1 MDQRISARATTA
13 AASLLLAACGTPT
26 PAPSPAGP
34 PTHTPPAAT
43 TSSGPTAQASGLPAD
58 PDGVGSTATAR
69 PDPAAVHA
77 ATRFVRAWAR
87 PHLPAERW
95 LADLRPLAVAAYA
108 DLLATVD
115 PANVPARRVTGAAR
129 VATAIDGR
137 ADVDVPTNAGPL
149 RVAVVREGTRWLV
162 ATIAPAPGETGRG

>member
-1 MDQRISARATTA
+1 MDQRIALRAVTMA
-13 AASLLLAACGTPT
+13 AAGLVAACGTTTAT
-26 PAPSPAGP
+26 PPQGGP
-34 PTHTPPAAT
+34 PSQTPPAAT
-43 TSSGPTAQASGLPAD
+43 SSSGPAAQASRLPAD

-69 PDPAAVHA
+69 PEPATLDA

-95 LADLRPLAVAAYA
+95 LADLQPLAVAGYA

-115 PANVPARRVTGAAR
+115 PANVPARRVTGAGR

-137 ADVDVPTNAGPL
+137 VDVDVPTDAGPL

-162 ATIAPAPGETGRG
+162 ATIAPEPGEAGRG